1 YLRGELGNREAGV
14 IEMETKILSVEDH
27 QAIGRLLSDTPS
39 ADNYTVDVAAE
50 GKTNWET
57 IKR

>member
-1 YLRGELGNREAGV
+1 MIE
-14 IEMETKILSVEDH
+14 IEMKILSVEDD

-39 ADNYTVDVAAE
+39 ADNYTVDVAAD
-50 GKTNWET
+50 GKTDWET